1 MLRRAVILSVT
12 VEGLSQAETARRY
25 TVSKAFV
32 SQLLARYRVEG
43 DAAFEARSQ
52 RPKSSPTALTD
63 DIVGLIIG
71 LRDELVF
78 EGLDAGPDTLAWH
91 LQHHHGRKVSAATI
105 RRKLVAAKRITPEP
119 RKRPRSSYIRF
130 EAALP
135 NETWQSDFTHWRL
148 ADGSDSEIIT
158 WLDDH
163 SRAAL
168 SVTAHACITG
178 DIVLATFTETAENTG
193 YPASVLTDNGMVY
206 TARFA
211 YGRGGR
217 NQLETLLGVL
227 GIDQKHSRPNH
238 PTTCG
243 KVERF
248 QQTMKKWLRA
258 QPAAESIAELQ
269 ERIDSSSSP
278 TTSTDRTAR
287 SANEPPPSSTTCC
300 PKPHP
305 ETPAPASTSASA
317 PTPSTTTAKSASAA
331 PARCTTSASVAPT
344 KANQSYSSSPISTSA
359 SCTATPANSSPKP
372 PSTQPA
378 ATNHNPENE
387 TARTQLRVRA
397 FAMSCNIT
405 ARRGGDLNP
414 RTRFPRSTH

>member
-25 TVSKAFV
+25 KVSKAFV
-32 SQLLARYRVEG
+32 SQLLARYQIDG
-43 DAAFEARSQ
+43 DAAFEPRSR
-52 RPKSSPTALTD
+52 RPKSSPTALAD
-63 DIVGLIIG
+63 DVVALIIG
-71 LRDELVF
+71 LRDELAF

-148 ADGSDSEIIT
+148 ADGSDIEIIT

-178 DIVLATFTETAENTG
+178 DIVIDTFTDTAENTG

-211 YGRGGR
+211 FGKGGR

-258 QPAAESIAELQ
+258 QPAAETIADLQ
-269 ERIDSSSSP
+269 EQLDKWLVTYNQHRPHSSL
-278 TTSTDRTAR
+278 RKR
-287 SANEPPPSSTTCC
+287 
-300 PKPHP
+300 
-305 ETPAPASTSASA
+305 TPAVVYNLLP
-317 PTPSTTTAKSASAA
+317 K
-331 PARCTTSASVAPT
+331 
-344 KANQSYSSSPISTSA
+344 
-359 SCTATPANSSPKP
+359 ATPRNAG
-372 PSTQPA
+372 A
-378 ATNHNPENE
+378 GIHI
-387 TARTQLRVRA
+387 RVRTDTIDNHGKV
-397 FAMSCNIT
+397 SL
-405 ARRGGDLNP
+405 RRAGKMHHIGLGRRHKGQPVLLLIADLNVRVVDRHTGELLTETTIDP
-414 RTRFPRSTH
+414 TRNYQPQTRK

>member
-1 MLRRAVILSVT
+1 MLRRAVVLSVT

-25 TVSKAFV
+25 GVSKAFV

-43 DAAFEARSQ
+43 DAAFEPRSR
-52 RPKSSPTALTD
+52 RPRTSPTKLADDVVAL
-63 DIVGLIIG
+63 ILE
-71 LRDELVF
+71 LRDNLVF
-78 EGLDAGPDTLAWH
+78 EGLDAGPETIAWH
-91 LQHHHGRKVSAATI
+91 LQRHHHIEVSTATI

-148 ADGSDSEIIT
+148 ANGDDTEIVT

-163 SRAAL
+163 SRYAL
-168 SVTAHACITG
+168 SVSAHPRITG
-178 DIVLATFTETAENTG
+178 NIVLDTFTETAETMG

-211 YGRGGR
+211 YGQGGR

-258 QPAAESIAELQ
+258 KPAAESIEQLQ
-269 ERIDSSSSP
+269 EQLDKWLIVYNHERPHRSLARRTPAVVYNLLPKATPQNAGAGIHIRVRTDTIDNHGKVSLRRAGRMHHLGLGRQRKGQPVLLLIADLHVRVIHRDTGELLTELTIDP
-278 TTSTDRTAR
+278 TRGYQPQTQKQNDRT
-287 SANEPPPSSTTCC
+287 
-300 PKPHP
+300 
-305 ETPAPASTSASA
+305 
-317 PTPSTTTAKSASAA
+317 
-331 PARCTTSASVAPT
+331 
-344 KANQSYSSSPISTSA
+344 Q
-359 SCTATPANSSPKP
+359 
-372 PSTQPA
+372 
-378 ATNHNPENE
+378 
-387 TARTQLRVRA
+387 
-397 FAMSCNIT
+397 
-405 ARRGGDLNP
+405 
-414 RTRFPRSTH
+414 